1 MQNCGSIDYS
11 QDTDGTIT
19 LAGTKRI
26 RRLVSCS
33 LANQHKY
40 EICDLC
46 PTSASSGFVNTFQ
59 KKSLKYQ
66 SHHLTSIS
74 KKCYISGGVGALG
87 QLVASWYSKHTSL
100 NTILLAARSG
110 RTHKARSVWHDGALL
125 ACLTRND
132 IATTEDAVSC
142 DDHDFSDFVHTGGI
156 LNDLALHDQNTLS
169 FVTSMSPKVHGLR
182 KFVPGSTP
190 CKATTRTILFSSIA
204 ALLGSSGQA
213 NYCAANSCL
222 DTWALSTMHSGAGGV
237 TNSVQWGAWR
247 SVGGMASENPS
258 VLSRLDR
265 LGFGSLTPKTGLR
278 ALQAA
283 IFSLTHVQN
292 RVICINPFD
301 WKRFFANLHRPTK
314 FFQEI
319 ETVADS
325 HAATSDAVKEIS
337 TLSVKEISTLSSE
350 DIAKHSQVVKVDL
363 HSTIISAVRVI
374 LGRDV
379 GQEEPFVDAGIDSLS
394 SVELRNGLVNSP
406 TLIAAFGAD
415 RLKEY
420 VPATVVFDFPNVSV
434 LSTHLSQYC
443 EPEVKTT
450 VEFFELASEDVH
462 DDKVALSIENIV
474 GELPAITKYSHIA
487 SDALGLISG
496 DRWQVDDESAPTA
509 RFGGILEEIEKF
521 DASIFHIT
529 HVEALYI
536 DPQHRSL
543 LKLALESVSQQ
554 LTSFDMDQSSTGVA
568 VGISG
573 NEYAQLCNASVAVSP
588 YTALGGF
595 MSVSCGRLSYTFGFG
610 GMSFAV
616 DTACSSG
623 LVATHLAA
631 ANIRNIGGKTRQ
643 MLCAAA
649 NVTLLPTTTNMFVV
663 SHMIA
668 SDGRCKTFDV
678 TAAGYVR
685 SEAAVTSILQYISNI
700 DERGEYYCA
709 ILAGSA
715 TNQDGRSSSLTAP
728 NGPAQQRVIRSALL
742 HAQEEVSRLNFL
754 EMHGTGTSLGDPIE
768 VNAAV
773 DVFGDSVNH
782 TSPLCLTAAKSR
794 TGHAE
799 PASGMIGLYSAIS
812 TGSRS
817 SLSQNMHLRQL
828 NPHIEQIISRRRG
841 LFGTPRQTPPI
852 PLESSNTIRSGVSAF
867 AFQGTNVHVTL
878 SSQPAISTFTR
889 AILLYDSAP
898 FWVARH
904 EHPMIESALTH
915 TLTES
920 VSSIRFTAR
929 LDGSAS
935 IAHILDHQVL
945 GMQLFP
951 AAGFLEL
958 VSAAFNES
966 IESLQRSLSEF
977 QHDLNLC
984 AISIPSPFVLANV
997 VQTCFVALD
1006 PTNGVTTIS
1015 STLGMHLVA
1024 NARAFSDRINSQN
1037 TSRST
1042 DLQCHTEPMVVLGR
1056 SYGVARRDVTE
1067 SNGVNSTLAIPP
1079 ALLDAIMQLAGARQ
1093 NTSQILVPAG
1103 FDMFSIF
1110 SNECATYE
1118 SWGSAREMD
1127 SNQFKTEHILGS
1139 TSGKSIE
1146 AMLSGMEMRPAG
1158 QSFMNLNAGS
1168 RNAYNMA
1175 SDISRQIFYA
1185 AKRVAVGSTNEACTS
1200 TLSPRTFTACMRS
1213 THLSIAAMEL
1223 AQCSVIAQNKNIE
1236 LFATGHALSV
1246 SYEVASCI
1254 IKVAAEEQGTVV
1266 HETQMLCNARHSVIL
1281 QMDTAST
1288 VSQFNIENIE
1298 SSASGGNQIALI
1310 PGGLGGVGI
1319 LAAVERTHAGVGKVV
1334 LSGRSGRSKD
1344 TNFYGIAEESKQT
1357 AVTVVRCDVASREES
1372 SFACVVAQ
1380 APRSTSLRAPC
1391 IQLLHAGGILRDETI
1406 GRQTAGSLGTVM
1418 SPKTIGFQRLDDALA
1433 YLPIFASV
1441 LFSSIA
1447 VLLGSMGQA
1456 NYAAA
1461 NASLDA
1467 LAAVQSQT
1475 GLPTTS
1481 VQWGAWAHGTGG
1493 MAVRN
1498 KGTLAR
1504 LERMGI
1510 GSLTPEQG
1518 LVALIVVLHKQPLI
1532 HLDIFTISPFDWGTF
1547 LEKLPQEKQTPYESF
1562 LDMRTVTR
1570 DTNSQ
1575 SNFDVTIDTEDEIQ
1589 SDDANSN
1596 VQDAIDEITSSVLPL
1611 LDFKSKTIS
1620 EDDPLM
1626 ENGLDSLGAVE
1637 LRQTLSSVFKMNLP
1651 PTIIFDYPTI
1661 GALARFVTIQ
1671 RSQQS
1676 RTKSHFKRR

>member
-1 MQNCGSIDYS
+1 MFGGENDAQWTPPPSLDAAFQLGFARRSTQNYSPSDTCVPVAMHVYVPPINNSRVAGDLAVAASSSNCESEISNEMSSLPRSDHYIIPDKLDATLVLTLLGLQLRRIAGSRSPKLTTHRDACDSRSHCQMMPLYATEHLSTALRANVVVTNSHKQIFSLFRDSKRSLGRETIKLSITGLETVQNVAPALSLSIKADLFFGNLVQAGVLGVFRGTVDELSTENAEVFITERDIHDMQNCGSIDYS

-265 LGFGSLTPKTGLR
+265 LGFGSLTPNTGLR

-325 HAATSDAVKEIS
+325 HAAASDAVKEIS
-337 TLSVKEISTLSSE
+337 TLPVKEISTLSSE

-536 DPQHRSL
+536 DPQHRSH

-685 SEAAVTSILQYISNI
+685 SEAAVTSILQ
-700 DERGEYYCA
+700 
-709 ILAGSA
+709 
-715 TNQDGRSSSLTAP
+715 
-728 NGPAQQRVIRSALL
+728 
-742 HAQEEVSRLNFL
+742 
-754 EMHGTGTSLGDPIE
+754 
-768 VNAAV
+768 
-773 DVFGDSVNH
+773 
-782 TSPLCLTAAKSR
+782 
-794 TGHAE
+794 
-799 PASGMIGLYSAIS
+799 
-812 TGSRS
+812 
-817 SLSQNMHLRQL
+817 
-828 NPHIEQIISRRRG
+828 
-841 LFGTPRQTPPI
+841 
-852 PLESSNTIRSGVSAF
+852 
-867 AFQGTNVHVTL
+867 
-878 SSQPAISTFTR
+878 
-889 AILLYDSAP
+889 
-898 FWVARH
+898 
-904 EHPMIESALTH
+904 
-915 TLTES
+915 
-920 VSSIRFTAR
+920 
-929 LDGSAS
+929 
-935 IAHILDHQVL
+935 
-945 GMQLFP
+945 
-951 AAGFLEL
+951 
-958 VSAAFNES
+958 
-966 IESLQRSLSEF
+966 
-977 QHDLNLC
+977 
-984 AISIPSPFVLANV
+984 
-997 VQTCFVALD
+997 
-1006 PTNGVTTIS
+1006 
-1015 STLGMHLVA
+1015 
-1024 NARAFSDRINSQN
+1024 
-1037 TSRST
+1037 
-1042 DLQCHTEPMVVLGR
+1042 
-1056 SYGVARRDVTE
+1056 
-1067 SNGVNSTLAIPP
+1067 
-1079 ALLDAIMQLAGARQ
+1079 
-1093 NTSQILVPAG
+1093 
-1103 FDMFSIF
+1103 
-1110 SNECATYE
+1110 
-1118 SWGSAREMD
+1118 
-1127 SNQFKTEHILGS
+1127 
-1139 TSGKSIE
+1139 
-1146 AMLSGMEMRPAG
+1146 
-1158 QSFMNLNAGS
+1158 
-1168 RNAYNMA
+1168 
-1175 SDISRQIFYA
+1175 
-1185 AKRVAVGSTNEACTS
+1185 
-1200 TLSPRTFTACMRS
+1200 
-1213 THLSIAAMEL
+1213 
-1223 AQCSVIAQNKNIE
+1223 
-1236 LFATGHALSV
+1236 
-1246 SYEVASCI
+1246 
-1254 IKVAAEEQGTVV
+1254 
-1266 HETQMLCNARHSVIL
+1266 
-1281 QMDTAST
+1281 
-1288 VSQFNIENIE
+1288 
-1298 SSASGGNQIALI
+1298 
-1310 PGGLGGVGI
+1310 
-1319 LAAVERTHAGVGKVV
+1319 
-1334 LSGRSGRSKD
+1334 
-1344 TNFYGIAEESKQT
+1344 
-1357 AVTVVRCDVASREES
+1357 
-1372 SFACVVAQ
+1372 
-1380 APRSTSLRAPC
+1380 
-1391 IQLLHAGGILRDETI
+1391 
-1406 GRQTAGSLGTVM
+1406 
-1418 SPKTIGFQRLDDALA
+1418 
-1433 YLPIFASV
+1433 
-1441 LFSSIA
+1441 
-1447 VLLGSMGQA
+1447 
-1456 NYAAA
+1456 
-1461 NASLDA
+1461 
-1467 LAAVQSQT
+1467 
-1475 GLPTTS
+1475 
-1481 VQWGAWAHGTGG
+1481 
-1493 MAVRN
+1493 
-1498 KGTLAR
+1498 
-1504 LERMGI
+1504 
-1510 GSLTPEQG
+1510 
-1518 LVALIVVLHKQPLI
+1518 
-1532 HLDIFTISPFDWGTF
+1532 
-1547 LEKLPQEKQTPYESF
+1547 
-1562 LDMRTVTR
+1562 
-1570 DTNSQ
+1570 
-1575 SNFDVTIDTEDEIQ
+1575 
-1589 SDDANSN
+1589 
-1596 VQDAIDEITSSVLPL
+1596 
-1611 LDFKSKTIS
+1611 
-1620 EDDPLM
+1620 
-1626 ENGLDSLGAVE
+1626 
-1637 LRQTLSSVFKMNLP
+1637 
-1651 PTIIFDYPTI
+1651 
-1661 GALARFVTIQ
+1661 
-1671 RSQQS
+1671 
-1676 RTKSHFKRR
+1676 